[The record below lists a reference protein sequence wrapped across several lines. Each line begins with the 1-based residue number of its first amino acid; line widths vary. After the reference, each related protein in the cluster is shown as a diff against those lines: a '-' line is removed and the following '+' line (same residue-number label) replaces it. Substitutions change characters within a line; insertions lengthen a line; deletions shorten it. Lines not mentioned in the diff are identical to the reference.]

1 MHIQL
6 IVYIRCE
13 YVTCYLPL
21 ISCCSGRLS
30 WEQVL
35 KFASLRKKYISVYAL
50 LLKSNPSQA
59 VVDDNDEVRKL
70 DRELDID
77 LVVQW
82 RWEFNASV

>member
-1 MHIQL
+1 M
-6 IVYIRCE
+6 
-13 YVTCYLPL
+13 
-21 ISCCSGRLS
+21 
-30 WEQVL
+30 L
-35 KFASLRKKYISVYAL
+35 KFASLRKKYISVYAS

-82 RWEFNASV
+82 R